1 MATAVFFHAHPDD
14 EAIATGG
21 TMVMG
26 AQRGHRI
33 VLVCATDGAVG
44 EADPAVIPEGET
56 LADVRAREL
65 AAAADELLVSRLE
78 FLGYKDSG
86 MEGTETNADPDC
98 FWQADVEE
106 AAERLAQ
113 ILREED
119 ASIVT
124 IYDPIGG
131 YNHPDHIQVHRVGK
145 RAAELAGTPHVF
157 ESTMNREQM
166 KSFGDDPAWAEMAE
180 DAGLSEDEVEAE
192 RQEFLEQ
199 DLGTPAADITHA
211 VDVTSVMG
219 EKRAAMIAHASQITE
234 DSIFLKLPD
243 DAFAQAFGQEWYVQ
257 HGAAQKGEPYLGDI
271 YAVLEDS
278 PAS

>member
-21 TMVMG
+21 TMVLG
-26 AQRGHRI
+26 AQSGHRI

-44 EADPAVIPEGET
+44 EADPSAIPDGET

-65 AAAADELLVSRLE
+65 MLAADELLVDRLE
-78 FLGYKDSG
+78 MLGYRDSG
-86 MEGTETNADPDC
+86 MRGTDTNDDPDC
-98 FWQADVEE
+98 FWQADVDE
-106 AAERLAQ
+106 AAGRLAR

-131 YNHPDHIQVHRVGK
+131 YNHPDHIQVHRVGR
-145 RAAELAGTPHVF
+145 RAAELAGTPFVF

-166 KSFGDDPAWAEMAE
+166 KSFGDDPAWTEMADD
-180 DAGLSEDEVEAE
+180 DAQSADEIEAE
-192 RQEFLEQ
+192 RNEFLEQ

-211 VDVTSVMG
+211 VDVTSVIAQ
-219 EKRAAMIAHASQITE
+219 KRAAMIAHASQITE

-243 DAFAQAFGQEWYVQ
+243 DAFALAFGQEWFVQ
-257 HGAAQKGEPYLGDI
+257 HGATQAGEPYLGDI
-271 YAVLEDS
+271 YAVLGD
-278 PAS
+278 PAAS